1 MKKML
6 GIIILLL
13 VILTSVRAGEVSTA
27 QAPVVKNPAP
37 VVNNSAPVV
46 SPTLQPSPTN
56 QNTVPVVSPATQ
68 TSPMLQNTAPVVN
81 AVAPVV
87 STTAQAS
94 PTLQAS
100 PEIDVV
106 RKVLDSLLGVM
117 SSKKET
123 QFQKMETFNG
133 CFLNPK
139 AKQKVFMSL
148 VLPQMSKY
156 QIVKETTT
164 DTGKNIEVNVT
175 LQQGTKKYI
184 FSLIYRKKAW
194 WIAGMD

>member
-68 TSPMLQNTAPVVN
+68 TNPV
-81 AVAPVV
+81 
-87 STTAQAS
+87 
-94 PTLQAS
+94 PTS

-106 RKVLDSLLGVM
+106 KKALDNLLEVM
-117 SSKKET
+117 NTPKNT
-123 QFQKMETFNG
+123 QYTRMQAFNG

-139 AKQKVFMSL
+139 IKQNVFISL
-148 VLPQMSKY
+148 VLPQMSQY
-156 QIVKETTT
+156 QILKETPT
-164 DTGKNIEVNVT
+164 DSGKNVEVNVT

-184 FSLIYRKKAW
+184 FSLIYHKNAW
-194 WIAGMD
+194 WISDFK

>member
-27 QAPVVKNPAP
+27 QAPVVENPAP

-56 QNTVPVVSPATQ
+56 QNTVPVV
-68 TSPMLQNTAPVVN
+68 N

-87 STTAQAS
+87 STTTQTS
-94 PTLQAS
+94 LTLQAS

-106 RKVLDSLLGVM
+106 RKALDSLLGVM

-156 QIVKETTT
+156 QIVRETAT

-175 LQQGTKKYI
+175 FPQGTKKYI

-194 WIAGMD
+194 WISDFK

>member
-6 GIIILLL
+6 GIAMLF
-13 VILTSVRAGEVSTA
+13 VMVLTEAKGGD
-27 QAPVVKNPAP
+27 
-37 VVNNSAPVV
+37 
-46 SPTLQPSPTN
+46 L
-56 QNTVPVVSPATQ
+56 ATQ
-68 TSPMLQNTAPVVN
+68 SSGAVKPAAQVVG
-81 AVAPVV
+81 
-87 STTAQAS
+87 STTQTS

-100 PEIDVV
+100 PEIDIV

-117 SSKKET
+117 SSKKDT

-164 DTGKNIEVNVT
+164 DTGKNVEVNVT

-194 WIAGMD
+194 WISGIQ